1 MVGHT
6 CRCYQGK
13 ALQAPDK
20 QTSCE
25 WGGVVVA
32 VSYQMS
38 QLWQSKEEGKE
49 GSSEKEALRREAP
62 RRGRDHSVS
71 RKEQESSWC
80 PGHTPNPQKPLWSTA
95 DTAAEQVVGGR

>member
-38 QLWQSKEEGKE
+38 QLWQSKEGREGRKLRE
-49 GSSEKEALRREAP
+49 GSSEEGGSQEGQKPQRLQEGAGIEL
-62 RRGRDHSVS
+62 VS
-71 RKEQESSWC
+71 RSHS
-80 PGHTPNPQKPLWSTA
+80 KPSEATL
-95 DTAAEQVVGGR
+95 EHCGYCC